1 MKAPILV
8 LLLFAA
14 TFSNAEYC
22 GQSGPAVCSPVY
34 YAADSNKLSSIGF
47 DSLPCIVRGI
57 PYNESITIR
66 PDSIPLNWQNQFQWM
81 TASSISI
88 DSIWDLPTGICWA
101 TNDSDNHTAGNS
113 WLCLNFTGTT
123 WVPSGV
129 YKANIFAFIDL
140 NVPIIPEIEPW
151 SFYLRVIEP
160 NTACLPHSMLNV
172 EDTREALP
180 NVFLHESMLHVKPSS
195 YPLTITIS
203 DLLGRVL
210 KQDLISGNEELKV
223 DVSGI
228 HGTFFV
234 TLQSNQGS
242 STQRFFK

>member
-1 MKAPILV
+1 MKTPILF
-8 LLLFAA
+8 LFLFVAA
-14 TFSNAEYC
+14 FTHAQFC

-47 DSLPCIVRGI
+47 DSLPCIVRGV

-66 PDSIPLNWQNQFQWM
+66 PDSIPLTFQNQFNWM

-101 TNDSDNHTAGNS
+101 TNDSDNYTIGVS

-129 YKANIFAFIDL
+129 YKANILTYVDL
-140 NVPIIPEIEPW
+140 NIPIIPEIEPW

-160 NTACLPHSMLNV
+160 NAPCLSHAMLSI
-172 EDTREALP
+172 EDAEDILPKVYLRENILQV
-180 NVFLHESMLHVKPSS
+180 NPSI
-195 YPLTITIS
+195 YQLTVTVN
-203 DLLGRVL
+203 DLLGRVV
-210 KQDLISGNEELKV
+210 KQDFVSAGEELQM
-223 DVSGI
+223 DVSDVNGL
-228 HGTFFV
+228 FLV
-234 TLQSNQGS
+234 TVRNNN
-242 STQRFFK
+242 STSTTKFYR